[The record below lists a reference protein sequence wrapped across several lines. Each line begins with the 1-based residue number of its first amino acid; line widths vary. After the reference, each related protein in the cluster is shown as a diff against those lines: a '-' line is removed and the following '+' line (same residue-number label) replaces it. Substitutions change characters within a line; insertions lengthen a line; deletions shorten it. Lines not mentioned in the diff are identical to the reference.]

1 MIKRIKGNLN
11 FKVFWYIFFLLC
23 FTSAVIYGIVLFSLP
38 DSYKTTMESEI
49 HDDIDTIKT
58 QIDGDSFEQA
68 KKVLYDY
75 AYKNGYEIALLDGY
89 NQILYYSYSEN
100 TTQSATYDDEN
111 LLVSIVNEGSAVVYT
126 NVILSDVST
135 TCVLYIF
142 GYGETINSISD
153 ILFGFIPLIITII
166 LLLSVTGAFIAAR
179 AITHPIKK
187 LSNMS
192 ERMASMETNVSCN
205 LNRTDELGVLGNNL
219 DSMYGRLMYTL
230 YELSS
235 RSQQLEYEM
244 NKEKIA
250 EKKRKDFFAAVSHEL
265 KTPIT
270 ILKGELEGMI
280 HQIGEYSDREY
291 YLAHTLQITNE
302 IETLVKEI
310 LLISKMSSDSIQVEF
325 VRTNLTDLVYDV
337 YETYITLANNNDI
350 DLICDI
356 EDDIYK
362 DVDETAFR
370 KVVSNLISN
379 AIKYSP
385 EKANVI
391 IEMTEETL
399 RVENSG
405 VHIEEDVIANIFEP
419 FYRGDKS
426 RNRATGGTGL
436 GLYIVKT
443 ILDLHGFY
451 YSINNTKT
459 GVVFT
464 IRFPERISD
473 TPVKSVE

>member
-1 MIKRIKGNLN
+1 MIKRIKSNLN
-11 FKVFWYIFFLLC
+11 VKVFWYIFFLLC
-23 FTSAVIYGIVLFSLP
+23 FTSVIIYGIVLFSLP
-38 DSYKTTMESEI
+38 DSYKTTMETEI
-49 HDDIDTIKT
+49 HQDIDTIKT

-68 KKVLYDY
+68 KQVLYDY
-75 AYKNGYEIALLDGY
+75 AYKNGYEIALIDGFS
-89 NQILYYSYSEN
+89 QILYYSYSEN

-126 NVILSDVST
+126 NITLSDVST
-135 TCVLYIF
+135 TCTLYIY
-142 GYGETINSISD
+142 GYGETINSISH
-153 ILFGFIPLIITII
+153 ILFGFIPLILTII
-166 LLLSVTGAFIAAR
+166 LLLSMTGAFFAAR
-179 AITHPIKK
+179 VITHPIKK

-205 LNRTDELGVLGNNL
+205 LNRTDELGVLGSNL
-219 DSMYGRLMYTL
+219 DSMYGRLMFTL

-235 RSQQLEYEM
+235 RSQQLEYEI

-270 ILKGELEGMI
+270 ILKGEIEGMI

-310 LLISKMSSDSIQVEF
+310 LLISKMSSDSVQVEF

-350 DLICDI
+350 DIICDI

-379 AIKYSP
+379 AVKYSP

-405 VHIEEDVIANIFEP
+405 VHIEEDVIENIFEP

-451 YSINNTKT
+451 YSINNTEN

-464 IRFPERISD
+464 IRFSD
-473 TPVKSVE
+473 RMSEGTGKSIE